1 MPSRSLHVLVGVP
14 REVRGM
20 LGDPNLRRLITAHP
34 QVQVEFVDSPEE
46 FAALAPGVDGAIV
59 WPTFGLPPQALTEDA
74 PLRWVQSMTAG
85 VNTFL
90 TPELVAAEQITI
102 TSTKGPMAP
111 MMAEHAVLFM
121 LALARNLP
129 GFLQDQ
135 GERRWRTF
143 VDERPMA
150 QWYQKTIAILGVG
163 AVGGNLARICK
174 VGFGMRVLGMTRTRR
189 DNLHVD
195 RYVERSALHD
205 ALGEA
210 DVLALCLPITP
221 ATERI
226 IDRAALAAIK
236 PTAYLINVARGG
248 LVDEQALIEAL
259 RAGRLAGA
267 GLDTTAVEPLPGDSP
282 LWAMPNVLITPHV
295 APARDRVNEYMAD
308 FWCENIRRFA
318 EQQPLQGLVDRY
330 AGY

>member
-1 MPSRSLHVLVGVP
+1 MPSRSLQVLVGVP

-20 LGDPNLRRLITAHP
+20 LGDSNLRRLTTAHS

-46 FAALAPGVDGAIV
+46 FAALAPGVDGAIA
-59 WPTFGLPPQALTEDA
+59 WPTFGLPPHALTADA

-85 VNTFL
+85 VNALL

-121 LALARNLP
+121 LALARNLQ
-129 GFLQDQ
+129 GFIQDQ

-189 DNLHVD
+189 DNPHVD

-210 DVLALCLPITP
+210 DVVALCLPITP

-236 PTAYLINVARGG
+236 PTAYLVNVARGG

-295 APARDRVNEYMAD
+295 APARDHVNEYMAD